1 MYESLVE
8 ALMQRFEK
16 CDCMDY
22 LTIDAARSIVE
33 LRDTVQSQ
41 ASLIERYGGETG
53 VKQLQEFA
61 GKYWEALV
69 KIPRWKPVHEILPEK
84 SGYYLILWRPRKKA
98 DIAADRYFYE
108 LCEYSTDEG
117 WISEIPQSAPMGGYE
132 VCYWMDL
139 PPEPRRGKLCL

>member
-1 MYESLVE
+1 MYENLVE

-41 ASLIERYGGETG
+41 AALLERYGGETG
-53 VKQLQEFA
+53 IKQLQEFA
-61 GKYWEALV
+61 GKYWDVLV
-69 KIPRWKPVHEILPEK
+69 KMPRWKPVHEGLPDEY
-84 SGYYLILWRPRKKA
+84 GEYLVLWRPKKNGVVP
-98 DIAADRYFYE
+98 DWKYYYEIAEYE
-108 LCEYSTDEG
+108 PGDG
-117 WISEIPQSAPMGGYE
+117 WISEFPQSAPMGGYE

-139 PPEPRRGKLCL
+139 PPEPRKGGA